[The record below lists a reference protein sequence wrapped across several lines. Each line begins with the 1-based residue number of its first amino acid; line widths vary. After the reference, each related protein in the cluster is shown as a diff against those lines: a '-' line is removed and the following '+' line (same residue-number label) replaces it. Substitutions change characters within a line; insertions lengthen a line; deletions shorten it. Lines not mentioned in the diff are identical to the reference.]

1 MNRFAAIE
9 SGGEVFSRKD
19 GFTLLEMV
27 CVLAVVALLAAILL
41 PYVPHETTRP
51 QLGAY
56 ALEAAA
62 VLKLDRMAAIRNR
75 RPIATQVNARTR
87 SLRSG
92 ATGRLLRV
100 PDDVEFNA
108 LLPGRC
114 SERPAFS
121 SIDFFP
127 SGMSCGGTITLTRSG
142 VGYEIRVNWL
152 TGGVD
157 VVPHSTF

>member
-1 MNRFAAIE
+1 MNRLFPVE
-9 SGGEVFSRKD
+9 SDGEGLSEQD
-19 GFTLLEMV
+19 GFTLLEIV

-41 PYVPHETTRP
+41 PYVPHATTRP

-56 ALEAAA
+56 AIEAAA
-62 VLKLDRMAAIRNR
+62 LLKLDRTAAIRDR
-75 RPIATQVNARTR
+75 RPVATQVDAHAR

-100 PDDVEFNA
+100 PDDVVFEA

-114 SERPAFS
+114 NEHPAFS
-121 SIDFFP
+121 SINFFP
-127 SGMSCGGTITLTRSG
+127 SGMSCGGTIALTRSG

-157 VVPHSTF
+157 VVPHGTF

>member
-1 MNRFAAIE
+1 MNRFATIE
-9 SGGEVFSRKD
+9 SGGEVFSRQN
-19 GFTLLEMV
+19 GFTLLEMA
-27 CVLAVVALLAAILL
+27 CVLAIVALLAAILL
-41 PYVPHETTRP
+41 PYVPHGTTRP

-56 ALEAAA
+56 ALEVAT

-75 RPIATQVNARTR
+75 RPVATQVDARTR

-92 ATGRLLRV
+92 ATGQLLRL
-100 PDDVEFNA
+100 PDDVELNA
-108 LLPGRC
+108 LLPGSC
-114 SERPAFS
+114 DERAAFS
-121 SIDFFP
+121 SINFFP
-127 SGMSCGGTITLTRSG
+127 SGMSCGGTIALTRSG

>member
-1 MNRFAAIE
+1 MNSPVER
-9 SGGEVFSRKD
+9 GGEDFSGMH

-27 CVLAVVALLAAILL
+27 CVLAIVALLAAILL

-56 ALEAAA
+56 AIEAAA
-62 VLKLDRMAAIRNR
+62 LLKLDRMAAMRDR
-75 RPIATQVNARTR
+75 RPVTTQVDARAR

-92 ATGRLLRV
+92 ATGRVVRV
-100 PDDVEFNA
+100 PDDVLFEA
-108 LLPGRC
+108 TLPGRC
-114 SERPAFS
+114 NERPAFS
-121 SIDFFP
+121 SINFFP
-127 SGMSCGGTITLTRSG
+127 SGMSCGGTIALTRSG

-157 VVPHSTF
+157 VVPHGTF

>member
-1 MNRFAAIE
+1 MKRLTAVQ
-9 SGGEVFSRKD
+9 SGGQEFSGQG

-27 CVLAVVALLAAILL
+27 CVLAIVALLAAILL
-41 PYVPHETTRP
+41 PYVPHDTTRP

-62 VLKLDRMAAIRNR
+62 LLKLDRMAAIRDR
-75 RPIATQVNARTR
+75 RPVATQVDARTR

-100 PDDVEFNA
+100 PDDVVFEA
-108 LLPGRC
+108 LLPSRC
-114 SERPAFS
+114 NERPAFS
-121 SIDFFP
+121 SINFFP
-127 SGMSCGGTITLTRSG
+127 SGMSCGGTIALTRFG
-142 VGYEIRVNWL
+142 VGYEVRVNWL

-157 VVPHSTF
+157 VVSHGS

>member
-1 MNRFAAIE
+1 MSRFAIIE
-9 SGGEVFSRKD
+9 SAGEQD

-27 CVLAVVALLAAILL
+27 CVLAIVALLAAISL
-41 PYVPHETTRP
+41 PYVPHDTTRP

-56 ALEAAA
+56 ALEAATM
-62 VLKLDRMAAIRNR
+62 LKVDRMAAIRDR
-75 RPIATQVNARTR
+75 RPVATLVDAGTR

-92 ATGRLLRV
+92 STGRLLRV

-114 SERPAFS
+114 NERPAFS
-121 SIDFFP
+121 SINFFP
-127 SGMSCGGTITLTRSG
+127 SGMSCGGTIALTRSG

-157 VVPHSTF
+157 VVPHSAF

>member
-1 MNRFAAIE
+1 MKRFATIE
-9 SGGEVFSRKD
+9 RAGEQD

-27 CVLAVVALLAAILL
+27 CVLAIVALLAAISL
-41 PYVPHETTRP
+41 PYVPHDTTRP

-62 VLKLDRMAAIRNR
+62 VLKMDRMAAIRER
-75 RPIATQVNARTR
+75 RPVATQVDARTR

-92 ATGRLLRV
+92 STGQLLRL
-100 PDDVEFNA
+100 PDDVEFSA

-114 SERPAFS
+114 DERPAFS
-121 SIDFFP
+121 SINFFP
-127 SGMSCGGTITLTRSG
+127 SGMSCGGSIALTRFG
-142 VGYEIRVNWL
+142 VGYDIRVNWL

-157 VVPHSTF
+157 VAPHSTF